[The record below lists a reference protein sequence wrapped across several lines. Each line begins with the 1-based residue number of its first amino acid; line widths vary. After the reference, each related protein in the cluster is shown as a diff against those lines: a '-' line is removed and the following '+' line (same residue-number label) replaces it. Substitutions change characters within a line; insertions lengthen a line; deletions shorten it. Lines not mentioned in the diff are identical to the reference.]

1 MNITLATN
9 TAQSFSFEKRFE
21 TACSSALIRDLAEKT
36 FFMKR
41 QFKKISPFTFVA
53 GLSCGALEISSSL
66 NTIAGTMAA
75 FTGKLISKQAVAKR
89 ISKHAVEFLKLV
101 LKAVVAYPLKIETL
115 QLDQIL
121 QQFKHV
127 WLADS
132 TSIKLDPSLVS
143 IFPGSRNQTQK
154 QSAILKI
161 QLCYDVL
168 SGTLGGI
175 STSAYTRN
183 DQKASHDIF
192 AIAKP
197 QDLVIRDLGYLT
209 MASLQKMIAIGIF
222 FVSRLSSQIA
232 IFDLDGKPIDLLKYL
247 KKHQSMDRDVLVSA
261 AYKLKMRI
269 VAIPVD
275 KEITH
280 RRIQKAKADRNAKTN
295 HSDQYYELL
304 GWSLYI
310 TNVPAE
316 IIPANL
322 IFLIYS
328 IRWKIEIIFK
338 IWKSY
343 FRIAQI
349 QKGSVHYVQCLI
361 YAKLIMIILINH
373 TYITINN
380 AVFKKTQRA
389 ISPLKFSQFISQRIS
404 HFTLTIRI
412 SKWQFTFLEFITYY
426 HSYEKRKKRRNMA
439 ELITA
444 IQLELQEKT

>member
-1 MNITLATN
+1 MKIMLPSN

-21 TACSSALIRDLAEKT
+21 AACSIPLIHTLAEKSL
-36 FFMKR
+36 FMKR

-53 GLSCGALEISSSL
+53 GLSCGALGTSPSL
-66 NTIAGTMAA
+66 NTIAETMAA

-89 ISKHAVEFLKLV
+89 ISHHAVKFLKLV
-101 LKAVVAYPLKIETL
+101 LKAVVAYPLKIDIQ
-115 QLDQIL
+115 QLDQTL
-121 QQFKHV
+121 LLFKHV

-132 TSIKLDPSLVS
+132 TSIKLDPSLVD

-161 QLCYDVL
+161 QLCYDII

-192 AIAKP
+192 AIAQP
-197 QDLVIRDLGYLT
+197 GDLVIRDLGYLT

-222 FVSRLSSQIA
+222 FISRLSSQIA
-232 IFDLDGKPIDLLKYL
+232 IFDLNGNPIDLLKHL
-247 KKHQSMDRDVLVSA
+247 KKHRTMDCDVLVSA
-261 AYKLKMRI
+261 ACKIRMRI
-269 VAIPVD
+269 IAIPVD
-275 KEITH
+275 REITK
-280 RRIQKAKADRNAKTN
+280 RRIQKAKADRNTRTN

-304 GWSLYI
+304 GWSIYI

-316 IIPANL
+316 MIPANL
-322 IFLIYS
+322 AFLIYS

-343 FRIAQI
+343 FHIAQI
-349 QKGSVHYVQCLI
+349 QKGSVYYVQCLI

-373 TYITINN
+373 TYIAINQ
-380 AVFKKTQRA
+380 AVFKKTKRV
-389 ISPLKFSQFISQRIS
+389 ISPLKLAKFITHTNNPLTLPTRMSKWE
-404 HFTLTIRI
+404 FTLLEYI
-412 SKWQFTFLEFITYY
+412 SYY

-439 ELITA
+439 ELIAA
-444 IQLELQEKT
+444 IRPITS

>member
-1 MNITLATN
+1 MNITLPSD

-21 TACSSALIRDLAEKT
+21 AVCSTPLILDLAEKSL
-36 FFMKR
+36 FMKR

-53 GLSCGALEISSSL
+53 GLSCGALGTSSSL
-66 NTIAGTMAA
+66 NTIAETMAA

-89 ISKHAVEFLKLV
+89 ISQYAVEFLKLV
-101 LKAVVAYPLKIETL
+101 LKAVVAYPLKIDIQ

-121 QQFKHV
+121 LHFKHV

-132 TSIKLDPSLVS
+132 TSIKLDPSLVD

-161 QLCYDVL
+161 QLCYDIL

-192 AIAKP
+192 AIA
-197 QDLVIRDLGYLT
+197 QAGDLVIRDLGYLT
-209 MASLQKMIAIGIF
+209 MTSLQKMIEIGIF
-222 FVSRLSSQIA
+222 FVSRLSSQVA
-232 IFDLDGKPIDLLKYL
+232 IFDLNGNPIDLLKHL
-247 KKHQSMDRDVLVSA
+247 KKHLTMDCDVLVSA
-261 AYKLKMRI
+261 AYKIKMRI
-269 VAIPVD
+269 VAIPLD

-280 RRIQKAKADRNAKTN
+280 RRIQKAKADRSSKTN

-304 GWSLYI
+304 GWSIYI

-322 IFLIYS
+322 IFSIYS

-338 IWKSY
+338 VWKSY

-349 QKGSVHYVQCLI
+349 QKGSVHYVQSLI

-373 TYITINN
+373 TYIAINN
-380 AVFKKTQRA
+380 AVFKKTKRA
-389 ISPLKFSQFISQRIS
+389 ISPLKLAQFISQTIS
-404 HFTLTIRI
+404 PLTLTIRI
-412 SKWQFTFLEFITYY
+412 FKWKFTFLEFISYY
-426 HSYEKRKKRRNMA
+426 HSYEKRKKRRNMP
-439 ELITA
+439 ELIAA
-444 IQLELQEKT
+444 IRPI